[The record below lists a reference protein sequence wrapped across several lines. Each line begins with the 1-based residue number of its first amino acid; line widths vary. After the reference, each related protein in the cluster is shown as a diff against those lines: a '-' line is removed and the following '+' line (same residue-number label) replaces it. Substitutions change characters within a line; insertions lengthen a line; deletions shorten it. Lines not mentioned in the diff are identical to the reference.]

1 MKLYFKIISFSYL
14 IFISLAFLIP
24 LEFLVNN
31 EIILDEHKPNNNI
44 SFIIHLIIFF
54 ILYLLFI
61 LTFKNTKKVLIFCI
75 FYSVVIETLQIFTFR
90 GFQIGD
96 IMFNIIGIFISHLFF
111 LFFIKKYSKNFIE

>member
-1 MKLYFKIISFSYL
+1 MKLYLKIISFSYL

-24 LEFLVNN
+24 LEFFANN
-31 EIILDEHKPNNNI
+31 EIIIDKQMPNNNT

-75 FYSVVIETLQIFTFR
+75 LYSVMIEIFQIFTFR

-96 IMFNIIGIFISHLFF
+96 IMFNIIGIFISYFFF
-111 LFFIKKYSKNFIE
+111 LFFIKKYSQNQTG

>member
-1 MKLYFKIISFSYL
+1 MKLYLKIISFSYL

-24 LEFLVNN
+24 LEFFANN
-31 EIILDEHKPNNNI
+31 EIILDKQMPNNNT

-75 FYSVVIETLQIFTFR
+75 LYSVVIEIFQIFTFR

-96 IMFNIIGIFISHLFF
+96 IMFNIIGIFISYFFF
-111 LFFIKKYSKNFIE
+111 LFFIKKYSQNQTG